1 MADDKSFKELIQEQK
16 QTNKLLMQQISSDA
30 RGSDLGTSIKNSA
43 GEIINDVLI
52 GSKQRKESNQTQAII
67 KKGNEQKKDL
77 DEKNQKANFEIFT
90 KMSTSITSVF
100 SSKKGSSA
108 RDDEDKKDKA
118 NKQDGMFKKYLG
130 KGSFLNKNFT
140 KGFGK
145 LKDTFSKLYGKGK
158 GILKVLFGVAAYGLL
173 LKYLNSPG
181 FKEFM
186 KNDAPAKIAAAAK
199 KIFGEGGL
207 LDQIGDFFGV
217 GGEKGGSKK
226 MGLFGHLKA
235 ILGGFLGIT
244 EKGGFAAI
252 GDALTAIKRAIF
264 GGGLGEGVSGPPEAD
279 NSLLG
284 GMSTFS
290 KIILGIGAAMTLP
303 LILGLMPGLFVKGT
317 LLFLGVIA
325 IVEAIKAINNLL
337 FDSAGAMNEETGK
350 RDDAGIEKVL
360 PVTKGSAKRIFGN
373 RGFSSGGMSNAAKGP
388 SGGMFIKG
396 LDGKLTAT
404 PATKSNTYGSK
415 SGNAAQ
421 RVMGF
426 FDGAP
431 KWLKKTFGGILK
443 RVPLL
448 GQAMLAGDMFSIL
461 SGDLPFTANPDQPS
475 KAQALFSL
483 MGNISGMTLGG
494 MLGSLIPIPILG
506 TLGGMFL
513 GGELG
518 GSLGTAAY
526 KAMWLYNN
534 GVTKPLD
541 LAAAMVTSGG
551 NDTYADGSK
560 VGLVKSKRSDQ
571 KMIPENVANY
581 GSLGSG
587 FNFFNKLITTRGGDP
602 NRPAPELNMVPNPRY
617 IEPAALAT
625 NKDEYFKKLGMDTP
639 IVIQKKEGD
648 NNSTVFTSQKQISSS
663 INDAV
668 YGGGVGF

>member
-1 MADDKSFKELIQEQK
+1 MAEDKNFKELIAEQ
-16 QTNKLLMQQISSDA
+16 QRTNKLLQQQMSSGDKGA
-30 RGSDLGTSIKNSA
+30 KLGASIKNAA
-43 GEIINDVLI
+43 GEIINDRLI
-52 GSKQRKESNQTQAII
+52 GSTAKKESDQTQTII
-67 KKGNEQKKDL
+67 KKGNEEKKDL

-100 SSKKGSSA
+100 SGKKGSA
-108 RDDEDKKDKA
+108 AKDEEDAKDKA
-118 NKQDGMFKKYLG
+118 NKEDGMFKKYLG

-290 KIILGIGAAMTLP
+290 KILLGIGAAMTLP

-317 LLFLGVIA
+317 FLFLGVMA

-360 PVTKGSAKRIFGN
+360 PFTKKGAKRIFGN
-373 RGFSSGGMSNAAKGP
+373 KGFSSGGMSNIGKGP

-534 GVTKPLD
+534 GVTKPLE
-541 LAAAMVTSGG
+541 LASAMVTSGE

-560 VGLVKSKRSDQ
+560 VGLVKSGSSDQ
-571 KMIPENVANY
+571 KMISSNRSKY
-581 GSLGSG
+581 GGLGSLFDSV
-587 FNFFNKLITTRGGDP
+587 KKHVVTRGGGMPDK
-602 NRPAPELNMVPNPRY
+602 APELNMVPNPRY

-625 NKDEYFKKLGMDTP
+625 NKDEYFQKLGMDTP

-648 NNSTVFTSQKQISSS
+648 NNSTVFTSQIRLDSQVNDQIF
-663 INDAV
+663 
-668 YGGGVGF
+668 GGGGGF

>member
-602 NRPAPELNMVPNPRY
+602 NRPAPELNMVANPKY

-639 IVIQKKEGD
+639 IVNNINNIHKEGPKEFNNKINMMPGNND
-648 NNSTVFTSQKQISSS
+648 NIWGAGLF
-663 INDAV
+663 
-668 YGGGVGF
+668 